1 MITKLNDSSELFK
14 GLPLTIDKNPKVEN
28 QLTQLLDNKFNVNYA
43 HIIKGDLHQ
52 SATTF
57 GNRFRY
63 RSVGCMLGSND
74 WSGAN
79 FGDCKS
85 MVDYDIVQNDDI
97 LEGRIYLK

>member
-1 MITKLNDSSELFK
+1 MFK
-14 GLPLTIDKNPKVEN
+14 SLPLTINTNPAVEN
-28 QLTQLLDNKFNVNYA
+28 KLTQLLDNKFHLQYA

-52 SATTF
+52 PATTF

-79 FGDCKS
+79 FGDCKAT
-85 MVDYDIVQNDDI
+85 VDYDIISKSGDI
-97 LEGRIYLK
+97 WEGRIVF